1 MPRLLAAAEPAQCW
15 PMSTRGQLGPG
26 LYDITLESYKWELV
40 SQCPSFS
47 GASAPPGTAEL
58 WQQGQ
63 GREQTNV
70 LNSLPG
76 LAQPSEITAALGL
89 SLL

>member
-1 MPRLLAAAEPAQCW
+1 ML
-15 PMSTRGQLGPG
+15 
-26 LYDITLESYKWELV
+26 
-40 SQCPSFS
+40 SFS
-47 GASAPPGTAEL
+47 GTSAPPGTAEL

-63 GREQTNV
+63 GAGANKCV